1 MFAKDKVLIRM
12 CYMNYIYK
20 KDVLTFLKDKNYRH
34 SIIYKNLIEEGYI
47 EEKEIQDLYGKDGD
61 TEIVCKITKKGQIR
75 IEDKYGKLSLGV
87 SDSEISKIN
96 KSNLKKATQQLNQN
110 KIKMIFSKTDTIV
123 FNKPPLDELFA
134 LKHAEL
140 LERGLYYSRTE
151 FFEYLNSQSDA
162 RADQFYGSRFQGVYV
177 NSHHAC
183 LVYLAVKKQIRLDSP
198 IESRAIYE
206 VRRRFCAITEV
217 PEPEAIVFTPSV
229 AMMYNMAIN
238 GKHGHDAHDEK
249 TNLKSYVFLNN
260 TCELFD
266 HIYVFPRTFE
276 YEESLQ
282 EFCGRT
288 HAEREQFTV
297 DLFKSLSQFELYSYA
312 GDEEFMGYNVED
324 NSQTAYIPFFD
335 IKLLWKIYKG
345 NFDCSVIVPHDY
357 FAEPIAHAV
366 RNNTK
371 FYDLGG
377 NRITTQNYSKS
388 GYLEGIVPPVKKR
401 KKSVTQVNFQ
411 ITKDV
416 NKEAKKKA
424 EELGISYSKLIRKS
438 INKFLDDN

>member
-1 MFAKDKVLIRM
+1 M
-12 CYMNYIYK
+12 
-20 KDVLTFLKDKNYRH
+20 
-34 SIIYKNLIEEGYI
+34 
-47 EEKEIQDLYGKDGD
+47 
-61 TEIVCKITKKGQIR
+61 
-75 IEDKYGKLSLGV
+75 
-87 SDSEISKIN
+87 
-96 KSNLKKATQQLNQN
+96 
-110 KIKMIFSKTDTIV
+110 

-134 LKHAEL
+134 LKHAEF

-217 PEPEAIVFTPSV
+217 PEPEAIVFMPSV

-288 HAEREQFTV
+288 HEERKQFTV

-312 GDEEFMGYNVED
+312 GDEEFMGYNVQVGV
-324 NSQTAYIPFFD
+324 NNGYIAYSYISSDANDMRTLQPFLEEYKQMYGEYPDSVVADAGYGSYENYSYCLSKGIKGILKYSGQEKKKEKVNEKNMFKLAHMERTKDGTPICPAGYSFD
-335 IKLLWKIYKG
+335 IEKVKITYKG
-345 NFDCSVIVPHDY
+345 TYPMVTIDYKNNHCEGCPFRNKCTKAKDGRTAKTVPMSENMH
-357 FAEPIAHAV
+357 
-366 RNNTK
+366 
-371 FYDLGG
+371 
-377 NRITTQNYSKS
+377 NRIDEYVKTEAFRPK
-388 GYLEGIVPPVKKR
+388 VPLR
-401 KKSVTQVNFQ
+401 T
-411 ITKDV
+411 
-416 NKEAKKKA
+416 
-424 EELGISYSKLIRKS
+424 
-438 INKFLDDN
+438 